1 MTRNANKLEMRK
13 VRNACAEVDWV
24 RNACA
29 EVDWVRNACAEVD
42 WVRNFC
48 EMRIFANYEWLAL

>member
-13 VRNACAEVDWV
+13 V